1 MKHDFIKAYSK
12 MYQEIL
18 NLNLDLIT
26 ELDLINELNE
36 MYLAYNEL
44 KGE

>member
-1 MKHDFIKAYSK
+1 MKHDFIKTYSK

-36 MYLAYNEL
+36 MYFAYNEL